1 MADDPNKNQG
11 NNSISTQ
18 DSSQADPL
26 AKAYDYEND
35 KKTVPVPEI
44 PAKPQPTTPDSSSKI
59 KPPPQST
66 PETTQTVGTKA
77 IIKRG
82 RSRITKIIIGILI
95 VIALSAGIF
104 YFFFYQATI
113 IINPTPTPD
122 QIILDGK
129 EIEAG
134 TYRIKPGRHKLYVKK
149 EGYVSYVLE
158 RELKMAQKITLDFA
172 FKKQPEGKILAE
184 GGSNIVLTSDK
195 SFIIFQGKDGKLYSI
210 KRGSDPAV
218 EAISITSYPN
228 IKEMLISEN
237 NLFAMILDRDA
248 LRVVNLLKQDLLS
261 QDELKLPP
269 LAQAISAVTWNA
281 VTDSYFTEANAH
293 IIYDLK
299 TDYGWDLILANRQH
313 TQSQILMQI
322 DQDRFR
328 NIRLDWGTNPKQVLI
343 AGGELGII
351 DLPSRSYSEVLK
363 EKDIVSAKWSPDGTK
378 FAAISSEGQLY
389 ASEGEGATEI
399 DVKGELFNWINDNQ
413 LAVVESGRLIVYSF
427 DTKEVI
433 NYAEIKGLE
442 NCYSFAVVDNEIYF
456 SDNQGVKSASL
467 QVPDYQKEG
476 F

>member
-1 MADDPNKNQG
+1 MADDPNKNQV
-11 NNSISTQ
+11 NSASAQ
-18 DSSQADPL
+18 NSSQAEPL
-26 AKAYDYEND
+26 AKD

-44 PAKPQPTTPDSSSKI
+44 QAKPQPTIPNSSSKI

-66 PETTQTVGTKA
+66 PETAKTVGAKA

-82 RSRITKIIIGILI
+82 GSRITKIIIWILA

-104 YFFFYQATI
+104 YFFFYQAVL

-129 EIEAG
+129 EIETG

-149 EGYVSYVLE
+149 EGYVSYVLDK
-158 RELKMAQKITLDFA
+158 ELKIAQKITLDFE
-172 FKKQPEGKILAE
+172 FEKQPEGEILVE

-195 SFIIFQGKDGKLYSI
+195 SFVIFQGKDGKLYSI
-210 KRGSDPAV
+210 KRGSDPIV
-218 EAISITSYPN
+218 EVISTTPYPN

-281 VTDSYFTEANAH
+281 VTDSYFAEANAH

-328 NIRLDWGTNPKQVLI
+328 NIKLDWGTNPKQVLI

-378 FAAISSEGQLY
+378 FAAISSDGQLFV
-389 ASEGEGATEI
+389 SKNEGAAEI
-399 DVKGELFNWINDNQ
+399 DIKGKLFNWINDNQ

-427 DTKEVI
+427 DTQEVI

-442 NCYSFAVVDNEIYF
+442 NCHSFAVVDNQIYF

-467 QVPDYQKEG
+467 QVPDY
-476 F
+476 